1 MGESFDGKSSTLDS
15 KHRECKERNERRV
28 REDTHFIVTQAYTLP
43 ASQSMHLDPAIRDW
57 VLFPIM
63 VVMILV
69 GVLRHLASS
78 LLQSRPKTTIKG
90 IRESYVASVEL
101 SGRVSHKRDRC
112 ALGRARLLR
121 SPTAAYIPRLAFDA
135 RRLFL
140 IQGFS
145 DKKYLK
151 VQDENEAVNPMDP
164 AGMEAM
170 TGMLKT
176 NMMMLIPQT
185 LIMSWITYFFSGFI
199 LSMFFIVCR

>member
-1 MGESFDGKSSTLDS
+1 MDS
-15 KHRECKERNERRV
+15 
-28 REDTHFIVTQAYTLP
+28 
-43 ASQSMHLDPAIRDW
+43 
-57 VLFPIM
+57 
-63 VVMILV
+63 
-69 GVLRHLASS
+69 
-78 LLQSRPKTTIKG
+78 
-90 IRESYVASVEL
+90 
-101 SGRVSHKRDRC
+101 C

-121 SPTAAYIPRLAFDA
+121 GPTAAYIPRLAFDA

-140 IQGFS
+140 IEGFAE
-145 DKKYLK
+145 KKYLK

-199 LSMFFIVCR
+199 LSKLLLKLLY